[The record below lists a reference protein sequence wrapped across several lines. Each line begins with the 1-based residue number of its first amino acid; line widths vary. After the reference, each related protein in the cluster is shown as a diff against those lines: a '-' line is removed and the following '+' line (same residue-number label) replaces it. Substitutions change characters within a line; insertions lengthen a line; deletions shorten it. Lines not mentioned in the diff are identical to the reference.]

1 MTDPH
6 GMAKLDPKGTVGTIY
21 AGDHKTLLYT
31 KCINYGPH
39 RKDFLKFLSM
49 RAVDNQ
55 GLGQFA
61 PDIRHC
67 HILYGFRRVFSII
80 HVATLIPGVWPFLT
94 PGA

>member
-1 MTDPH
+1 
-6 GMAKLDPKGTVGTIY
+6 
-21 AGDHKTLLYT
+21 
-31 KCINYGPH
+31 
-39 RKDFLKFLSM
+39 M

-61 PDIRHC
+61 PKESTQTLDIAT
-67 HILYGFRRVFSII
+67 YYMVSEDFFSII

>member
-1 MTDPH
+1 
-6 GMAKLDPKGTVGTIY
+6 MAWPSWTPRARLAQFMQGTTRHCYILNV
-21 AGDHKTLLYT
+21 DHKTLLYT

-61 PDIRHC
+61 PKESTQTLDI
-67 HILYGFRRVFSII
+67 
-80 HVATLIPGVWPFLT
+80 ATYYMASEDFFP
-94 PGA
+94 

>member
-1 MTDPH
+1 MGRTHSDGPDEFEPSKFH
-6 GMAKLDPKGTVGTIY
+6 
-21 AGDHKTLLYT
+21 
-31 KCINYGPH
+31 CINYGPH
-39 RKDFLKFLSM
+39 RKDFIKFLSM

-61 PDIRHC
+61 PKESTQTLDIAT
-67 HILYGFRRVFSII
+67 YYMVSEDFFSII